1 MSTKAPM
8 QLVHDPIVD
17 AIKDLETFR
26 VAGPGNK
33 SIRVAFAPFAG
44 PRHRGSVIISPG
56 RSEFIEKHATTA
68 SDLIARG
75 FNVLIVDQRG
85 QGWSDRL
92 AANPMAG
99 HMDSFVLAAEHL
111 GLAIEAA
118 GSRLT
123 GPKILLGHSMGGNI
137 GLTAALSGYLQGVDA
152 LAFSA
157 PMWGLIVPPYAVA
170 MAKFLVSIGQSE
182 SVAPTTPKVWAPAVF
197 EGNQVTHC
205 PLHFARNNAL
215 FLAEPALQ
223 IGGPT
228 NGWLDGAFTNT
239 ATFTS
244 ERLAGLSLPTLVVS
258 AEAESIVDNSAHVRI
273 VGQLPHAVLRT
284 VPGAKHE
291 MLHELPHLRDQFWHH
306 FDTWFESL
314 ALS

>member
-1 MSTKAPM
+1 M
-8 QLVHDPIVD
+8 QLVRDPIVD

-26 VAGPGNK
+26 VAGPADK

-44 PRHRGSVIISPG
+44 PRNRGSVIISPG

-68 SDLIARG
+68 LDLIARG

-99 HMDSFVLAAEHL
+99 HMDNFVLAGEHL
-111 GLAIEAA
+111 GLAIAAA
-118 GSRLT
+118 GDRLT

-137 GLTAALSGYLQGVDA
+137 GLSAALSGYLNGVDA

-157 PMWGLIVPPYAVA
+157 PMWGLVVPPYAKA
-170 MAKFLVSIGQSE
+170 MAKFLVSVGQSE
-182 SVAPTTPKVWAPAVF
+182 RPAPTVPDTWSPAVF
-197 EGNQVTHC
+197 DGNTVTHC
-205 PLHFARNNAL
+205 PRHFARTNAL

-223 IGGPT
+223 ISGPT
-228 NGWLDGAFTNT
+228 NGWLDSAFTNM
-239 ATFTS
+239 ATFTPD
-244 ERLAGLSLPTLVVS
+244 RLAGLKLPVLVVS
-258 AEAESIVDNSAHVRI
+258 AEAEAIVDNSAHARI

-306 FDTWFESL
+306 FDTWLDGL